1 MNLITPK
8 YNYSSYNAEY
18 YYFKKESDSNFLLFE
33 ILKTDWYNIT
43 IYQTEKDE
51 YLEIG
56 KKKKN
61 LIISICVGVALLIIM
76 IASLIYYKVKQVAKK
91 KNETINNQPLMNKK

>member
-56 KKKKN
+56 KKKKFN
-61 LIISICVGVALLIIM
+61 YFYLCWS
-76 IASLIYYKVKQVAKK
+76 S
-91 KNETINNQPLMNKK
+91 TINYNDCFSYLLQS

>member
-56 KKKKN
+56 KKKN

-91 KNETINNQPLMNKK
+91 KNETINNPPLMTRK